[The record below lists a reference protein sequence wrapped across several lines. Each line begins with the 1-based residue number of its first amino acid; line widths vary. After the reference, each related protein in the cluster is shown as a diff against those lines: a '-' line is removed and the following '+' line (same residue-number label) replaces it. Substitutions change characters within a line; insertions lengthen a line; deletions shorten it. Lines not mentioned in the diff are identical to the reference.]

1 MVRAR
6 CQFPS
11 FFIDEFFGKWLNV
24 VLVCLVWFR
33 QRDEKMSMICLGD
46 FREMPNFVETNPQAG
61 KTDVRGSVL
70 WRRQFR
76 VGWGGAKT
84 ECKMNMLDNPLVWL
98 MRIRHRCGYGVHSPF
113 AFRFLTD
120 VVYERTPYYAYSTL
134 DASLPLAYSMRR
146 QKGLHLMFRIANWL
160 QPAVAV
166 VPQEVCHERRYL
178 QAGCRHALVMAHAP
192 ACGADLIV
200 LREPD
205 EQAAQMVRAGG
216 VLILDNLQQHREWF
230 CRLPATVTFDLYD
243 LGVAIYEE
251 RLTKQHYIINF

>member
-1 MVRAR
+1 
-6 CQFPS
+6 
-11 FFIDEFFGKWLNV
+11 
-24 VLVCLVWFR
+24 
-33 QRDEKMSMICLGD
+33 
-46 FREMPNFVETNPQAG
+46 
-61 KTDVRGSVL
+61 
-70 WRRQFR
+70 
-76 VGWGGAKT
+76 
-84 ECKMNMLDNPLVWL
+84 MNMLDNPLVWL

-134 DASLPLAYSMRR
+134 DASLPLAYGMRR
-146 QKGLHLMFRIANWL
+146 KKGLHLMFRIANWL

-166 VPQEVCHERRYL
+166 VPQEACHERRYL
-178 QAGCRHALVMAHAP
+178 QAGCRHAIVMAHAP

-205 EQAAQMVRAGG
+205 ERAAQMVRAGG

-230 CRLPATVTFDLYD
+230 RRLPATVTFDLYD

>member
-1 MVRAR
+1 MHRIVVRGA
-6 CQFPS
+6 F
-11 FFIDEFFGKWLNV
+11 FFG
-24 VLVCLVWFR
+24 CLTLFNNSEGFAVK
-33 QRDEKMSMICLGD
+33 RDEKLSMICLGD
-46 FREMPNFVETNPQAG
+46 FREMPNFVETNPPAR
-61 KTDVRGSVL
+61 KTGARGSVL
-70 WRRQFR
+70 RRRRFR
-76 VGWGGAKT
+76 AGWGGAKT

-98 MRIRHRCGYGVHSPF
+98 RRIRHRCGYGVHSPF

-134 DASLPLAYSMRR
+134 DKALPLAHSMRR
-146 QKGLHLMFRIANWL
+146 RKGLHLIFRLANWL

-166 VPQEVCHERRYL
+166 LPQEAHHTRRYL
-178 QAGCRHALVMAHAP
+178 LAGCRRTLVLADAP
-192 ACGADLIV
+192 AHGADLIV

-230 CRLPATVTFDLYD
+230 RRLPAALTFDLYD

>member
-1 MVRAR
+1 MLHTQ
-6 CQFPS
+6 CQFAS
-11 FFIDEFFGKWLNV
+11 FFIDEFFGKRFNV
-24 VLVCLVWFR
+24 VEACLVWFR
-33 QRDEKMSMICLGD
+33 QSGEKLSMICLGD
-46 FREMPNFVETNPQAG
+46 FREMPNFVETNPPAR
-61 KTDVRGSVL
+61 KTGARGSVL
-70 WRRQFR
+70 RRR
-76 VGWGGAKT
+76 RYRAGWGGAKT

-98 MRIRHRCGYGVHSPF
+98 RRIRHRCGYGVHSPF

-134 DASLPLAYSMRR
+134 DEALPLAHSMRR
-146 QKGLHLMFRIANWL
+146 RKGLHLIFRLANWL

-166 VPQEVCHERRYL
+166 LPQEAHHTRRYL
-178 QAGCRHALVMAHAP
+178 LAGCRRTLVLADAP
-192 ACGADLIV
+192 AHGADLIV

-230 CRLPATVTFDLYD
+230 RRLPAALTFDLYD

>member
-1 MVRAR
+1 MVLA
-6 CQFPS
+6 
-11 FFIDEFFGKWLNV
+11 
-24 VLVCLVWFR
+24 CLVWFR
-33 QRDEKMSMICLGD
+33 QSGEKLSMICLGD
-46 FREMPNFVETNPQAG
+46 FREMPNFVETNPPAR
-61 KTDVRGSVL
+61 KTGARGSVL
-70 WRRQFR
+70 RRRRFR
-76 VGWGGAKT
+76 AGWGGAKT

-98 MRIRHRCGYGVHSPF
+98 RRIRHRCGYGVHSPF

-134 DASLPLAYSMRR
+134 DEALPLAHSMRR

-205 EQAAQMVRAGG
+205 ERAAQMVRAGG

-230 CRLPATVTFDLYD
+230 RRLPATVTFDLYD

>member
-1 MVRAR
+1 
-6 CQFPS
+6 
-11 FFIDEFFGKWLNV
+11 
-24 VLVCLVWFR
+24 
-33 QRDEKMSMICLGD
+33 
-46 FREMPNFVETNPQAG
+46 MPNFVGTNPQAG
-61 KTDVRGSVL
+61 KTGVRGPVL
-70 WRRQFR
+70 RRRQFR

-113 AFRFLTD
+113 AFSFLTD

-134 DASLPLAYSMRR
+134 DEALPLAHSMRR
-146 QKGLHLMFRIANWL
+146 RKGLHLIFRVANWL

-166 VPQEVCHERRYL
+166 LP
-178 QAGCRHALVMAHAP
+178 QAGCRHALVLAHAP

-230 CRLPATVTFDLYD
+230 RCLPATVTFDLYD

>member
-1 MVRAR
+1 
-6 CQFPS
+6 
-11 FFIDEFFGKWLNV
+11 
-24 VLVCLVWFR
+24 
-33 QRDEKMSMICLGD
+33 
-46 FREMPNFVETNPQAG
+46 
-61 KTDVRGSVL
+61 
-70 WRRQFR
+70 
-76 VGWGGAKT
+76 
-84 ECKMNMLDNPLVWL
+84 MNMLDNPLVWL
-98 MRIRHRCGYGVHSPF
+98 RRIRHRCGYGVHSPF

-134 DASLPLAYSMRR
+134 DEALPLAHSMRR
-146 QKGLHLMFRIANWL
+146 RKGLHLIFRLANWL

-166 VPQEVCHERRYL
+166 LPQEACHTRRYL
-178 QAGCRHALVMAHAP
+178 LAGCRRTLVLADAP
-192 ACGADLIV
+192 AQGADLIV

-230 CRLPATVTFDLYD
+230 RRLPAALTFDLYD

>member
-1 MVRAR
+1 
-6 CQFPS
+6 
-11 FFIDEFFGKWLNV
+11 
-24 VLVCLVWFR
+24 
-33 QRDEKMSMICLGD
+33 MICLGD
-46 FREMPNFVETNPQAG
+46 FPEMPNFVGTNPQAG
-61 KTDVRGSVL
+61 KTGVRGPVL
-70 WRRQFR
+70 RRRQFR

-120 VVYERTPYYAYSTL
+120 VVYEHTPYYAYSTL
-134 DASLPLAYSMRR
+134 DEALPLAHSMRR
-146 QKGLHLMFRIANWL
+146 RKGLHLIFRLANWL

-166 VPQEVCHERRYL
+166 LPQEAHHTRRYL
-178 QAGCRHALVMAHAP
+178 LAGCRRTLVLADAP
-192 ACGADLIV
+192 AHGADLIV

-230 CRLPATVTFDLYD
+230 RRLPAALTFDLYD

>member
-1 MVRAR
+1 
-6 CQFPS
+6 
-11 FFIDEFFGKWLNV
+11 
-24 VLVCLVWFR
+24 
-33 QRDEKMSMICLGD
+33 
-46 FREMPNFVETNPQAG
+46 
-61 KTDVRGSVL
+61 
-70 WRRQFR
+70 
-76 VGWGGAKT
+76 
-84 ECKMNMLDNPLVWL
+84 MNMLDNPLVWL
-98 MRIRHRCGYGVHSPF
+98 RRIRHRCGYGVHSPF

-134 DASLPLAYSMRR
+134 DEALPLAHSMRR
-146 QKGLHLMFRIANWL
+146 RKGLHLIFRVANWL

-166 VPQEVCHERRYL
+166 LPQ
-178 QAGCRHALVMAHAP
+178 
-192 ACGADLIV
+192 GADLIV

-230 CRLPATVTFDLYD
+230 RRLPATVTFDLYD

>member
-1 MVRAR
+1 
-6 CQFPS
+6 
-11 FFIDEFFGKWLNV
+11 
-24 VLVCLVWFR
+24 
-33 QRDEKMSMICLGD
+33 MICLGD

-61 KTDVRGSVL
+61 KTGARGSVL
-70 WRRQFR
+70 RRRQFR

-134 DASLPLAYSMRR
+134 DASLPLAHSMRR
-146 QKGLHLMFRIANWL
+146 RKGLHLIFRVANWL

-166 VPQEVCHERRYL
+166 LPQGACHTRRYL
-178 QAGCRHALVMAHAP
+178 LAGCRRTLVLAHAP

-230 CRLPATVTFDLYD
+230 RRLPATVTFDLYD

>member
-1 MVRAR
+1 
-6 CQFPS
+6 
-11 FFIDEFFGKWLNV
+11 
-24 VLVCLVWFR
+24 
-33 QRDEKMSMICLGD
+33 
-46 FREMPNFVETNPQAG
+46 
-61 KTDVRGSVL
+61 
-70 WRRQFR
+70 
-76 VGWGGAKT
+76 
-84 ECKMNMLDNPLVWL
+84 MLDNPLVWL
-98 MRIRHRCGYGVHSPF
+98 RRIRHRCGYGVHSPF

-134 DASLPLAYSMRR
+134 DKALPLAYSMRR
-146 QKGLHLMFRIANWL
+146 RKGLHLIFRLANWL

-166 VPQEVCHERRYL
+166 LPQEAHHTRRYL
-178 QAGCRHALVMAHAP
+178 LAGCRRTLVLADAP
-192 ACGADLIV
+192 AHGADLIV

-230 CRLPATVTFDLYD
+230 RRLPATVTFDLYD

>member
-1 MVRAR
+1 
-6 CQFPS
+6 
-11 FFIDEFFGKWLNV
+11 
-24 VLVCLVWFR
+24 
-33 QRDEKMSMICLGD
+33 
-46 FREMPNFVETNPQAG
+46 MPNFVETNPQAG
-61 KTDVRGSVL
+61 KTGARGSVL
-70 WRRQFR
+70 RRRRFR
-76 VGWGGAKT
+76 AGRGGAKT

-230 CRLPATVTFDLYD
+230 RRLPATVTFDLYD

>member
-1 MVRAR
+1 
-6 CQFPS
+6 
-11 FFIDEFFGKWLNV
+11 
-24 VLVCLVWFR
+24 
-33 QRDEKMSMICLGD
+33 
-46 FREMPNFVETNPQAG
+46 
-61 KTDVRGSVL
+61 
-70 WRRQFR
+70 
-76 VGWGGAKT
+76 
-84 ECKMNMLDNPLVWL
+84 MNMLHNPLVWL

-205 EQAAQMVRAGG
+205 ERAAQMVRAGG

-230 CRLPATVTFDLYD
+230 RRLPATVTFDLYD

>member
-1 MVRAR
+1 
-6 CQFPS
+6 
-11 FFIDEFFGKWLNV
+11 
-24 VLVCLVWFR
+24 
-33 QRDEKMSMICLGD
+33 
-46 FREMPNFVETNPQAG
+46 MPNFVGTNPQAS
-61 KTDVRGSVL
+61 KTGARGSVL
-70 WRRQFR
+70 RRRRFR
-76 VGWGGAKT
+76 AVWGGAKT

-113 AFRFLTD
+113 AFHFLTD

-134 DASLPLAYSMRR
+134 DEALPLAHSMRR
-146 QKGLHLMFRIANWL
+146 RKGLHLIFRVANWL

-166 VPQEVCHERRYL
+166 LPQEAHHTRRYL
-178 QAGCRHALVMAHAP
+178 LAGCRRTLVLADAP
-192 ACGADLIV
+192 AHGADLIV

-230 CRLPATVTFDLYD
+230 RRLPAALTFDLYD

>member
-1 MVRAR
+1 
-6 CQFPS
+6 
-11 FFIDEFFGKWLNV
+11 
-24 VLVCLVWFR
+24 
-33 QRDEKMSMICLGD
+33 MICLGD

-61 KTDVRGSVL
+61 KTGVRGPVL
-70 WRRQFR
+70 RRRQFR

-98 MRIRHRCGYGVHSPF
+98 RRIRHRCGYGVHSPF

-178 QAGCRHALVMAHAP
+178 QAGCRHAIVMAHAP
-192 ACGADLIV
+192 ACGADLMV

-230 CRLPATVTFDLYD
+230 RRLPAALTFDLYD

>member
-1 MVRAR
+1 
-6 CQFPS
+6 
-11 FFIDEFFGKWLNV
+11 
-24 VLVCLVWFR
+24 
-33 QRDEKMSMICLGD
+33 MSMICLGD

-61 KTDVRGSVL
+61 KTGVRGPVL
-70 WRRQFR
+70 RRRQFR

-98 MRIRHRCGYGVHSPF
+98 RRIRHRCGYGVHSPF

-178 QAGCRHALVMAHAP
+178 QAGCRHAIVMAHAP
-192 ACGADLIV
+192 ACGADLMV

-230 CRLPATVTFDLYD
+230 RRLPAALTFDLYD

>member
-1 MVRAR
+1 
-6 CQFPS
+6 
-11 FFIDEFFGKWLNV
+11 
-24 VLVCLVWFR
+24 
-33 QRDEKMSMICLGD
+33 
-46 FREMPNFVETNPQAG
+46 
-61 KTDVRGSVL
+61 
-70 WRRQFR
+70 
-76 VGWGGAKT
+76 
-84 ECKMNMLDNPLVWL
+84 MNMLDNPLVWL
-98 MRIRHRCGYGVHSPF
+98 RRIRHRCGYGVHSPF

-205 EQAAQMVRAGG
+205 EQAVQMVRAGG

-230 CRLPATVTFDLYD
+230 RRLPAALTFDLYD

>member
-1 MVRAR
+1 
-6 CQFPS
+6 
-11 FFIDEFFGKWLNV
+11 
-24 VLVCLVWFR
+24 
-33 QRDEKMSMICLGD
+33 
-46 FREMPNFVETNPQAG
+46 
-61 KTDVRGSVL
+61 
-70 WRRQFR
+70 
-76 VGWGGAKT
+76 
-84 ECKMNMLDNPLVWL
+84 MNMLDNPLVWL
-98 MRIRHRCGYGVHSPF
+98 RRIRHRCGYGVHSPF

-134 DASLPLAYSMRR
+134 DEALPLAHSMRR
-146 QKGLHLMFRIANWL
+146 RKGLHLIFRVANWL

-166 VPQEVCHERRYL
+166 LPQGACHERRYL
-178 QAGCRHALVMAHAP
+178 QAGCRHAIVMAHAP
-192 ACGADLIV
+192 ACGADLMV

-230 CRLPATVTFDLYD
+230 RRLPATVTFDLYD

>member
-1 MVRAR
+1 
-6 CQFPS
+6 
-11 FFIDEFFGKWLNV
+11 
-24 VLVCLVWFR
+24 
-33 QRDEKMSMICLGD
+33 
-46 FREMPNFVETNPQAG
+46 
-61 KTDVRGSVL
+61 
-70 WRRQFR
+70 
-76 VGWGGAKT
+76 
-84 ECKMNMLDNPLVWL
+84 MNMLDNPLVWL

-120 VVYERTPYYAYSTL
+120 VVYEHTPYYAYSTL
-134 DASLPLAYSMRR
+134 DASLPLAYGMRR
-146 QKGLHLMFRIANWL
+146 KKGLHLIFRVANWL

-178 QAGCRHALVMAHAP
+178 QAGCRHALVLAHAP

-205 EQAAQMVRAGG
+205 ERAAQMVRAGG

-230 CRLPATVTFDLYD
+230 RRLPATVTFDLYD

>member
-1 MVRAR
+1 MVLA
-6 CQFPS
+6 
-11 FFIDEFFGKWLNV
+11 
-24 VLVCLVWFR
+24 CLVWFR
-33 QRDEKMSMICLGD
+33 QSGEKLSMICLGD
-46 FREMPNFVETNPQAG
+46 FREMPNFVETNPPAR
-61 KTDVRGSVL
+61 KTGARGSVL
-70 WRRQFR
+70 RRRRFR
-76 VGWGGAKT
+76 AGWGGAKT

-98 MRIRHRCGYGVHSPF
+98 RRIRHRCGYGVHSPF

-134 DASLPLAYSMRR
+134 DEALPLAHSMRR
-146 QKGLHLMFRIANWL
+146 RKGLHLIFRVANWL

-205 EQAAQMVRAGG
+205 ERAAQMVRAGG

-230 CRLPATVTFDLYD
+230 RRLPAAVTFDLYD